1 MATLRI
7 DNTVRDFDS
16 WKAVFDKFE
25 RFRRDHGV
33 RSYRLSRDVTG
44 PNRVTID
51 LDFDTLPE
59 AETFLDALWKIW
71 STPQSKAQVIDSR
84 SPRVLD
90 VVVQRALRTATAAFG
105 SAVRHRVRPRVARHE
120 HS

>member
-7 DNTVRDFDS
+7 DNTVHDFDA
-16 WKAVFDKFE
+16 WKTVFDKFE
-25 RFRRDHGV
+25 RFRQDHGV
-33 RSYRLSRDVTG
+33 RSYRLGRDVAE

-59 AETFLDALWKIW
+59 AETFLQSLWKIW
-71 STPQSKAQVIDSR
+71 DTPQSKAQVIDAR

-90 VVVQRALRTATAAFG
+90 VVVQRAF
-105 SAVRHRVRPRVARHE
+105 
-120 HS
+120 

>member
-1 MATLRI
+1 MPPTKEALMTTLRI

-16 WKAVFDKFE
+16 WKTVFDKFE

-33 RSYRLSRDVTG
+33 RRYRLSRDVAE

-59 AETFLDALWKIW
+59 AETFLDSLWKIW
-71 STPQSKAQVIDSR
+71 ETPQSKAQVIDSR

-90 VVVQRALRTATAAFG
+90 VVVHRAL
-105 SAVRHRVRPRVARHE
+105 
-120 HS
+120 